1 MLENNTNLETLEQLT
16 SALSIS
22 SNDAVSSVKITD
34 PLAAAEKT
42 FAEFAQHSFKCVEGS
57 LAFEQAI
64 QEALTA
70 RLGEADFKQLMNL
83 YGMVQSGNTFRT
95 EKLVMPFASIAV
107 SERSREAAQHEV
119 SRPQDTVYQ
128 NASKDVLQGIVQ
140 LSMVLE
146 RLTDANKPQKI
157 RVVKEDDNPQST

>member
-1 MLENNTNLETLEQLT
+1 MTEEKTDLETLQQLT
-16 SALSIS
+16 SALSAPDTAIT
-22 SNDAVSSVKITD
+22 SVKITD

-57 LAFEQAI
+57 LAFEAAVQD
-64 QEALTA
+64 ALMS
-70 RLGEADFKQLMNL
+70 RLAEADFKQLMNL

-107 SERSREAAQHEV
+107 SERSIEAAQHEI
-119 SRPQDTVYQ
+119 SKPQDTVYQ

-146 RLTDANKPQKI
+146 KLADVNNKVPKLKI
-157 RVVKEDDNPQST
+157 VEDDGNK

>member
-1 MLENNTNLETLEQLT
+1 MSEENNDLQTLQQLT
-16 SALSIS
+16 AALSS
-22 SNDAVSSVKITD
+22 SSASVEGVKITD
-34 PLAAAEKT
+34 PLSAAEKT

-57 LAFEQAI
+57 LAFEAAVQD
-64 QEALTA
+64 ALMS
-70 RLGEADFKQLMNL
+70 RLAEADFKQLMNL

-107 SERSREAAQHEV
+107 SERSREAAQHENTK
-119 SRPQDTVYQ
+119 PQDTVYQ

-146 RLTDANKPQKI
+146 RLTDANKPSKFKI
-157 RVVKEDDNPQST
+157 IEDEDKK